1 MVVSRGLVIAGIEAP
16 ASSGRS
22 TVSVNPWT
30 GDPYAE
36 VAAAGALDVERA
48 VAAADKAFDTW
59 AATKPAER
67 RAILL
72 RAADLLAERTR
83 DVIAVMAGE
92 VGGVAPWAGFNAA
105 LAADMLREAA
115 AATTQPVG
123 QVLATNADGVFSLQQ
138 RVPKGVVA
146 AISPWNAPVILGVR
160 AVALPLAMGNT
171 VVLKPSEDAP
181 IACGLLISDIL
192 HEAGLPPGVLNV
204 VTNDRADAAEVVE
217 ALIGDPRV
225 RMVNFTGS
233 TEVGRRIG
241 VIAARHLKPA
251 VLELGGKNPLLVLDD
266 ADLGYAVDAAVF
278 GSFFNAGQICMC
290 VDRVIVHR
298 SLADEFTERFAARVR
313 ELPCGDPGS
322 EGVAIGPVIS
332 REAALRVSGLI
343 ADAVAKG
350 ARLAAGT
357 GEIEEPGT
365 LIRPT
370 VLTDVTPGMSIYGAE
385 IFGPATVIH
394 PVDDVEEAIALAN
407 DTPQGLSAGVITED
421 MARGLRVAARLR
433 TGIVHVN
440 DQSIADEPQAP
451 FGGVKESGYG
461 RFGGQ
466 VGAEA
471 FTDIRW
477 VTAQVSGHAHFP
489 I

>member
-313 ELPCGDPGS
+313 ELPCGDPGA